1 MVVSVVYLVLRRVL
15 ELIVL
20 RARGDAAKDIE
31 LLVLRHEV
39 MVLRRQVTRPRLELA
54 DRTLLAALSRVL
66 PRRRWAAFFVRP
78 ATLLRWHREL
88 VARRWTYPR
97 NRPGRPPTGRGSAAR
112 HPGRYGGVQLR
123 ARPAVRL
130 RRHLGAS
137 RPGPADRRR
146 ADPAAR
152 GGRGRDLA
160 QVAAAAT
167 RSDLS

>member
-1 MVVSVVYLVLRRVL
+1 MVVSVVSLALRRVL

-97 NRPGRPPTGRGSAAR
+97 TAGPSVHGGTGPG
-112 HPGRYGGVQLR
+112 
-123 ARPAVRL
+123 
-130 RRHLGAS
+130 LGAS
-137 RPGPADRRR
+137 ARRGESDLGLPEGAWRAGRARSAGVGKYRVANPASRRDRS
-146 ADPAAR
+146 
-152 GGRGRDLA
+152 G
-160 QVAAAAT
+160 AAAC
-167 RSDLS
+167 